1 MNTYGFTVKTE
12 SGRLI
17 SDVVYAD
24 SRRSA
29 LDKLRCGDKPDEV
42 IILTGRLSDAQ
53 EYHWLKACAEHG
65 GFDHQMASALLDT
78 Y

>member
-17 SDVVYAD
+17 SDVVYAG

-29 LDKLRCGDKPDEV
+29 FDKLRSGANPDEV
-42 IILTGRLSDAQ
+42 IILTCRLSDAQ
-53 EYHWLKACAEHG
+53 EYHWLKACAEYG
-65 GFDHQMASALLDT
+65 GFDHLMASALLDT